1 MHICLLPGD
10 STARTRIFIMYD
22 HLNSGLMGYNY
33 YNVPSYPMNVRMF
46 RYGLA
51 WTFYD

>member
-1 MHICLLPGD
+1 M
-10 STARTRIFIMYD
+10 FD
-22 HLNSGLMGYNY
+22 HLNAGLMGDQIRYNY
-33 YNVPSYPMNVRMF
+33 LMVPGYPMNVRML